1 MDPSL
6 FQAAQGMGPYFS
18 FFVTKW
24 NGTFLSNVE
33 EMDPSGAFPM
43 NKYWESAHMPFQFL
57 LSGSVS
63 IFLNG
68 NGPALHYLISKDQF
82 LFFRNME
89 GSIPLLPLG
98 KI

>member
-63 IFLNG
+63 IFSEWERSSLALLN
-68 NGPALHYLISKDQF
+68 KK
-82 LFFRNME
+82 
-89 GSIPLLPLG
+89 GSILVLC
-98 KI
+98 